1 MILGFSISV
10 SRKSLMPQTAAHLIS
25 ARLKSGGHDSM
36 PPLLHNVQSS
46 GKPDTAQDFLPKEL
60 AEKTFATM
68 RLVTWMP
75 LRP

>member
-1 MILGFSISV
+1 
-10 SRKSLMPQTAAHLIS
+10 
-25 ARLKSGGHDSM
+25 M